1 MAGID
6 PSEVVNKLEDTT
18 FLAKLIDRAGTGI
31 DLGLTNKTKV
41 ASQVYVGLC
50 LRTSIIELATAL
62 QHSAE
67 AANRHARQLTLATA
81 GLVLATLALV
91 AATLVPAFIG

>member
-18 FLAKLIDRAGTGI
+18 FLAKLIERAGTAV
-31 DLGLTNKTKV
+31 DLGLTNQTKV

-50 LRTSIIELATAL
+50 LRTSIAELTTAL
-62 QHSAE
+62 QDSAK
-67 AANRHARQLTLATA
+67 AANRHALRLTLATV

-91 AATLVPAFIG
+91 AATLVPVLIG